1 MPVDRSG
8 HATGTLIVGANGK
21 LAAPVRPGKVN
32 LADTPAT
39 LLGKNVGKGVKPI
52 TFRGQGGLIYANGQ
66 KFAIKGA
73 NWFGSED
80 RNGPMQGLDEHS
92 ITFYLAFLRQHGF
105 NAVRLLFNHESVLS
119 NAKIQADR
127 DKDKGKKK
135 GAPKKKT
142 IVASKQSAND
152 YGDDYD
158 DFGDF

>member
-1 MPVDRSG
+1 MPVDRSS

-80 RNGPMQGLDEHS
+80 RNGDNGGDSDTADE
-92 ITFYLAFLRQHGF
+92 AEDDAGGGERRA
-105 NAVRLLFNHESVLS
+105 NASETELVSAV
-119 NAKIQADR
+119 DR
-127 DKDKGKKK
+127 IF
-135 GAPKKKT
+135 APK
-142 IVASKQSAND
+142 
-152 YGDDYD
+152 GRCEL
-158 DFGDF
+158 

>member
-80 RNGPMQGLDEHS
+80 RNGPMQGRRAARNGTRVGDGARERRRPH
-92 ITFYLAFLRQHGF
+92 LRGC
-105 NAVRLLFNHESVLS
+105 
-119 NAKIQADR
+119 
-127 DKDKGKKK
+127 
-135 GAPKKKT
+135 
-142 IVASKQSAND
+142 
-152 YGDDYD
+152 
-158 DFGDF
+158 

>member
-1 MPVDRSG
+1 MPVDRSS

-52 TFRGQGGLIYANGQ
+52 TFRGQGGLIYANSQ

-92 ITFYLAFLRQHGF
+92 IAFYLAFLR
-105 NAVRLLFNHESVLS
+105 R
-119 NAKIQADR
+119 R
-127 DKDKGKKK
+127 R
-135 GAPKKKT
+135 
-142 IVASKQSAND
+142 
-152 YGDDYD
+152 
-158 DFGDF
+158 